1 MFVAHRGSASHRSAI
16 ELRANSV
23 PGLTDITV
31 RTLPEGLHLDARLP
45 SFGIRVGKRRR
56 TWIVIKGKNRTKI
69 SLGHYPAM
77 SLADARKRAMAEL
90 STSASP
96 SETAIMPSYAEALAE
111 FHATHVADL
120 RPRSA
125 YQLSRNLSRHFQW
138 TKPLDQITH
147 QDVLTALNG
156 IEARSQRAHALKD
169 IRTFF
174 NWCIPRYLKASPCIG
189 IKKPAQKPRDR
200 VLADDEL
207 CKVWNRAREIGYP
220 YGTIVQLLILTGQRL
235 SEIAGLRWEWIREG
249 AVTFPSEITKN
260 ARVSK
265 IPLGAMARRLIE
277 ETPRHSS
284 LLFPARGHT
293 TKPFNGFGASKE
305 SLDKCGVENFV
316 HHDLR
321 RTFAT
326 NMARLGVRLE
336 VTEKLLNH
344 VSGSMGGIVGVYQRH
359 EYMDE
364 MREAISRYE
373 ASLSHV
379 LESSPWCPSVTH
391 PGDET

>member
-1 MFVAHRGSASHRSAI
+1 MRAFVAHRCSASHHSAI
-16 ELRANSV
+16 ELRAKSV
-23 PGLTDITV
+23 PGLTDLSV
-31 RTLPEGLHLDARLP
+31 RNLPEGLHLDARLP
-45 SFGIRVGKRRR
+45 SFGIRVGKKRR

-77 SLADARKRAMAEL
+77 SLADARKRAMVEL
-90 STSASP
+90 SKPPSA
-96 SETAIMPSYAEALAE
+96 SETAAIPSYPEALAE
-111 FHATHVADL
+111 FHTLHVANL

-125 YQLSRNLSRHFQW
+125 YQLSRNLTRHFPW

-147 QDVLTALNG
+147 QDVLNVLDA
-156 IEARSQRAHALKD
+156 IEGRSQRAHALKD

-174 NWCIPRYLKASPCIG
+174 NWCIPRYLKSSPCIG

-207 CKVWNRAREIGYP
+207 CKVWKRAREIGYP

-235 SEIAGLRWEWIREG
+235 GEIAGLRWEWIKEG
-249 AVTFPSEITKN
+249 TVTFPGEITKN
-260 ARVSK
+260 ARASR
-265 IPLGAMARRLIE
+265 IPLGTMAQRLIE
-277 ETPRHSS
+277 GTPRHSS
-284 LLFPARGHT
+284 LLFPARGQAT
-293 TKPFNGFGASKE
+293 RPFNGFGASKE

-359 EYMDE
+359 DFMDE

-373 ASLSHV
+373 AWFSHV
-379 LESSPWCPSVTH
+379 LET
-391 PGDET
+391 TL

>member
-1 MFVAHRGSASHRSAI
+1 MFAAHHGSASHHSAI

-56 TWIVIKGKNRTKI
+56 TWIVIKGKNRTKV
-69 SLGHYPAM
+69 SLGHYPAV

-90 STSASP
+90 SKSASP

-111 FHATHVADL
+111 FHAIHVADL

-125 YQLSRNLSRHFQW
+125 YQLSRNLTRHFQW

-147 QDVLTALNG
+147 QDVLTALDG

-174 NWCIPRYLKASPCIG
+174 NWCIPRYLNVSPCIG

-200 VLADDEL
+200 VLTDDEL

>member
-1 MFVAHRGSASHRSAI
+1 
-16 ELRANSV
+16 V

-31 RTLPEGLHLDARLP
+31 RTLPEGLHLDVRLP

-90 STSASP
+90 SKSTSP
-96 SETAIMPSYAEALAE
+96 SETAMMPSYAEALAE
-111 FHATHVADL
+111 FQVIHVADL

-125 YQLSRNLSRHFQW
+125 YQLSRNLTRHFQW
-138 TKPLDQITH
+138 KKPLDQITH
-147 QDVLTALNG
+147 QDVLAALDD

-174 NWCIPRYLKASPCIG
+174 NWCIPRYLKTSPCIG

-200 VLADDEL
+200 VLAEDEL
-207 CKVWNRAREIGYP
+207 CKVWNRARQIGYP
-220 YGTIVQLLILTGQRL
+220 YGTIVLLLILTGQRL
-235 SEIAGLRWEWIREG
+235 GEIAGLHWDWIEEG
-249 AVTFPSEITKN
+249 VVTFPSEITKN
-260 ARVSK
+260 ARSSK
-265 IPLGAMARRLIE
+265 IPLGMMARLIIDR
-277 ETPRHSS
+277 TPRHSL
-284 LLFPARGHT
+284 LLFPARGHAT
-293 TKPFNGFGASKE
+293 RAFNGFGASKK
-305 SLDKCGVENFV
+305 SLDKCGVENFT

-326 NMARLGVRLE
+326 SVARLGVRLE

-344 VSGSMGGIVGVYQRH
+344 LSGSLGGIVGVYQRH
-359 EYMDE
+359 EFMEE

-373 ASLSHV
+373 TWLSHI
-379 LESSPWCPSVTH
+379 LET
-391 PGDET
+391 TL

>member
-1 MFVAHRGSASHRSAI
+1 M
-16 ELRANSV
+16 
-23 PGLTDITV
+23 PGLTDLSV
-31 RTLPEGLHLDARLP
+31 RNLPEGLHLDARLP
-45 SFGIRVGKRRR
+45 SFGIRIGKRRR
-56 TWIVIKGKNRTKI
+56 TWIVIKGNNRTKI

-90 STSASP
+90 SKPPSAS
-96 SETAIMPSYAEALAE
+96 EAANMPSYPEALAE
-111 FHATHVADL
+111 FHAIHTADL

-125 YQLSRNLSRHFQW
+125 YQLSRNLTRHFKW

-147 QDVLTALNG
+147 QDVLTALDG

-174 NWCIPRYLKASPCIG
+174 NWCIPRYLKSSPCIG

-207 CKVWNRAREIGYP
+207 CKVWNRAKEIGYP
-220 YGTIVQLLILTGQRL
+220 YGAIVLLLILTGQRL
-235 SEIAGLRWEWIREG
+235 GEIAALRWDWIAEG
-249 AVTFPSEITKN
+249 TVTFPGEITKN
-260 ARVSK
+260 ARASR
-265 IPLGAMARRLIE
+265 IPLGVMARRIVE
-277 ETPRHSS
+277 GIPRHSL
-284 LLFPARGHT
+284 LLFPARGHAT
-293 TKPFNGFGASKE
+293 RPFNGFGASKK
-305 SLDKCGVENFV
+305 SLDKRGVKNFT

-326 NMARLGVRLE
+326 SMARLGVRLE

-359 EYMDE
+359 DFMGE
-364 MREAISRYE
+364 MHEAISRYE
-373 ASLSHV
+373 AWLSNI
-379 LESSPWCPSVTH
+379 LT
-391 PGDET
+391 TTR

>member
-1 MFVAHRGSASHRSAI
+1 
-16 ELRANSV
+16 V

-31 RTLPEGLHLDARLP
+31 RTLPEGLHFDARLP

-56 TWIVIKGKNRTKI
+56 TWIVVKGKNRTKV

-90 STSASP
+90 SRSASP
-96 SETAIMPSYAEALAE
+96 SEETAIMPSYGEALAA
-111 FHATHVADL
+111 FHAIHVADL

-125 YQLSRNLSRHFQW
+125 YQLSRNLTRHFQW

-147 QDVLTALNG
+147 QDVLTALDG

-207 CKVWNRAREIGYP
+207 FKVWKRAREIGYP
-220 YGTIVQLLILTGQRL
+220 YGTIVLLLILTGQRL
-235 SEIAGLRWEWIREG
+235 GEIAGLRWEWIEG
-249 AVTFPSEITKN
+249 GTVTFPAEITKN
-260 ARVSK
+260 ARASK
-265 IPLGAMARRLIE
+265 IPLGVTARRIID
-277 ETPRHSS
+277 ETPRHSL
-284 LLFPARGHT
+284 LLFPARGHSSR
-293 TKPFNGFGASKE
+293 PFNGFGASKE
-305 SLDKCGVENFV
+305 SLDKCGVENFT

-326 NMARLGVRLE
+326 SMARLGVRLE

-359 EYMDE
+359 DFMDE
-364 MREAISRYE
+364 MREAISRYDGWLLHIL
-373 ASLSHV
+373 A
-379 LESSPWCPSVTH
+379 T
-391 PGDET
+391 TQ

>member
-174 NWCIPRYLKASPCIG
+174 NWCIPRYLKWSPCIG

-200 VLADDEL
+200 VLSDDEL

-220 YGTIVQLLILTGQRL
+220 YGTIVLLLILTGQRL
-235 SEIAGLRWEWIREG
+235 GEIAGLRWEWIEVG
-249 AVTFPSEITKN
+249 TVTFPGEITKN
-260 ARVSK
+260 ARASK
-265 IPLGAMARRLIE
+265 IPLGAIARRIIDGI
-277 ETPRHSS
+277 PRHSL
-284 LLFPARGHT
+284 LLFPARGRAT
-293 TKPFNGFGASKE
+293 RPFNGFSARKE
-305 SLDKCGVENFV
+305 SLDKCGVENFT

-326 NMARLGVRLE
+326 TMARLGVRLE

-359 EYMDE
+359 EFMDE

-373 ASLSHV
+373 AWLSHI
-379 LESSPWCPSVTH
+379 LETTPDVSR
-391 PGDET
+391 

>member
-1 MFVAHRGSASHRSAI
+1 
-16 ELRANSV
+16 LRANSV
-23 PGLTDITV
+23 PGLTDLSI
-31 RTLPEGLHLDARLP
+31 RNLPEGLHLDARLP
-45 SFGIRVGKRRR
+45 SFGIRVGKKRR
-56 TWIVIKGKNRTKI
+56 TWIVIKGRNRTKI
-69 SLGHYPAM
+69 SLGHYPAI

-90 STSASP
+90 SKSASP
-96 SETAIMPSYAEALAE
+96 SETAVMPSYAKALAE
-111 FHATHVADL
+111 FHAMHVADL

-125 YQLSRNLSRHFQW
+125 YQLSRNLTRHFQW

-147 QDVLTALNG
+147 QDVLTALDG

-174 NWCIPRYLKASPCIG
+174 NWCIPRYLKSSPCIG

-207 CKVWNRAREIGYP
+207 CKVWNRALEIGYP
-220 YGTIVQLLILTGQRL
+220 YGTIVLLLILTGQRL
-235 SEIAGLRWEWIREG
+235 GEIAGLRWDWIEEG

-260 ARVSK
+260 ARASR
-265 IPLGAMARRLIE
+265 IPLGVMARRIIDG
-277 ETPRHSS
+277 TPRHSL
-284 LLFPARGHT
+284 LLFPARGHAT
-293 TKPFNGFGASKE
+293 RPFNGFGASKE
-305 SLDKCGVENFV
+305 SLDKCGVENFT

-326 NMARLGVRLE
+326 SMVRLGVRLE

-344 VSGSMGGIVGVYQRH
+344 VSGSMGGIVGIYQRH
-359 EYMDE
+359 DFMDE

-373 ASLSHV
+373 AWFSHI
-379 LESSPWCPSVTH
+379 LET
-391 PGDET
+391 TRR

>member
-1 MFVAHRGSASHRSAI
+1 MCVVGAHRFNASRHSVI
-16 ELRANSV
+16 EFRANSV
-23 PGLTDITV
+23 PGLTDLSV
-31 RTLPEGLHLDARLP
+31 RNLPEGLHLDARPP
-45 SFGIRVGKRRR
+45 SFGIRVGKKRR

-90 STSASP
+90 SKPPSA
-96 SETAIMPSYAEALAE
+96 SETAVMPAYPEALAE
-111 FHATHVADL
+111 FRSMHVANL
-120 RPRSA
+120 RPRSG
-125 YQLSRNLSRHFQW
+125 YQLSRNLTRHFQW

-147 QDVLTALNG
+147 YDVLTALDA
-156 IEARSQRAHALKD
+156 IEAQSQRAHALKD

-174 NWCIPRYLKASPCIG
+174 NWCIPRYLKSSPCIG

-220 YGTIVQLLILTGQRL
+220 YGTIVQLLVLTGQRL
-235 SEIAGLRWEWIREG
+235 GEIAALRWEWIGEG
-249 AVTFPSEITKN
+249 TVTFPGEITKN
-260 ARVSK
+260 ARASR
-265 IPLGAMARRLIE
+265 IPLGMMARDVIE
-277 ETPRHSS
+277 GTSRHSP
-284 LLFPARGHT
+284 LLFPARGHGT
-293 TKPFNGFGASKE
+293 RPFNGFGASKE
-305 SLDKCGVENFV
+305 SLDKCGVESFV

-359 EYMDE
+359 EFMDE
-364 MREAISRYE
+364 MREAVSRYE
-373 ASLSHV
+373 AWLSHI
-379 LESSPWCPSVTH
+379 LETTPDVAR
-391 PGDET
+391 